1 MARRLSTLYLAEQ
14 NLGREAFRTATLG
27 FTVAVV
33 AAVLFGGT
41 MLVQSMQRG
50 LDSMAGR
57 LGADILVVPRGYE
70 STMKEVLLSGEP
82 SSFYMDQKVWSDL
95 DSLPGVA
102 LTSPQLFVASLNAA
116 CCTVPVQLIGFDPE
130 SDFSIRPWLTNLV
143 DESLDPGEIIV
154 GDLILA
160 EVGDELQFYG
170 QSFEVV
176 GKLDRTGI
184 GLDPAVLMSLES
196 VYEMARLSE
205 TQAIHPVG
213 ISSDQL
219 SSILLQVDPGIDPQE
234 LSAEIIRLH
243 PETDVIV
250 SSQMLQGI
258 AQRLRGLL
266 PLVYG
271 LASLL
276 WVMSVC
282 VLVAA
287 FSMIVNE
294 RRRELGLLR
303 AMGATR
309 MRLFTLVVTESALL
323 TGAGAVSGILA
334 ASLIIFPFRDLI
346 AGRLGLPYLYPP
358 AGEIAALIVLSLVV
372 TLLLGPLA
380 SLYPAIDASRTEPY
394 LAIREGE

>member
-14 NLGREAFRTATLG
+14 NLGREAFRTAVLG

-57 LGADILVVPRGYE
+57 LGADLLVVPRGYE
-70 STMKEVLLSGEP
+70 STMKEVLLHGEP
-82 SSFYMDQKVWSDL
+82 SSFYMDGSVWSDL
-95 DSLPGVA
+95 QAMPGVV
-102 LTSPQLFVASLNAA
+102 LTSPQLFIASLNAA

-130 SDFSIRPWLTNLV
+130 SDFSIRPWLTNTV
-143 DESLDPGEIIV
+143 DEALGPGEIIV

-160 EVGDELQFYG
+160 EVGDELQFFG

-184 GLDPAVLMSLES
+184 GLDPAVLMSLDS
-196 VYEMARLSE
+196 AYEMALLSE
-205 TQAIHPVG
+205 TQALHPVG
-213 ISSDQL
+213 IGPDQL
-219 SSILLQVDPGIDPQE
+219 SSVLVKTDPGIDTQE
-234 LSAEIIRLH
+234 LGSEIIRLH

-258 AQRLRGLL
+258 ALRVRGLL

-276 WVMSVC
+276 WIMSIC
-282 VLVAA
+282 LLVAA

-303 AMGATR
+303 AMGATKT
-309 MRLFTLVVTESALL
+309 RLFTLVVTESALL
-323 TGAGAVSGILA
+323 TGLGALSGILT

-346 AGRLGLPYLYPP
+346 AGSLGLPYLYPP
-358 AGEIAALIVLSLVV
+358 AGEIATLVVVSLVV
-372 TLLLGPLA
+372 TLVLGPLA